1 MQKGFT
7 IVEIIIV
14 VAIIGVIAAIAVPAY
29 DGYVTRTNRT
39 AVQTEMMRLS
49 QELQRYQVANRNS
62 FEGAGDKIPGLGT
75 ETPANFPATTP
86 HYRIS
91 TEITNNNGRSLW
103 TMTAEPVSAKQ
114 QGDGDVVLNSRGQKC
129 WTQGSGCEPSASTGW

>member
-1 MQKGFT
+1 MQKGFS
-7 IVEIIIV
+7 IIELVIV

-29 DGYVTRTNRT
+29 NGYVTRTNRT

-62 FEGAGDKIPGLGT
+62 FEGAGDKIPGLGA

-86 HYRIS
+86 HYQIV
-91 TEITNNNGRSLW
+91 TEIIDNGRSW
-103 TMTAEPVSAKQ
+103 VMTARPESPKQ
-114 QGDGDVVLNSRGQKC
+114 RGDGDVVLNSRGQKC
-129 WTQGSGCEPSASTGW
+129 WDKDSSCTPSASTNW